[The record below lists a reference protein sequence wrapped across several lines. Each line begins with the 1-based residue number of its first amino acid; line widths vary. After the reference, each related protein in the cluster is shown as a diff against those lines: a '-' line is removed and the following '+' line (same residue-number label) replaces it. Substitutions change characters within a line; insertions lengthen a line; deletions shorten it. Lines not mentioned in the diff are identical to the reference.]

1 MPGFFVSYRREDSA
15 GFAGRLS
22 DALERR
28 FGADSVFRDVDDI
41 APGADFEAVIDHG
54 LKQVRAVLVV
64 IGPGWLDASVD
75 GKRRLE
81 RADDFV
87 RREIEHALASGKP
100 VIPVLVGGAAMPPAE
115 ALPPSLRAL
124 TAKQASAL
132 RDASWTADLAS
143 LEAALAGTVVPAPR
157 RSRRRL
163 WLSAIVLAV
172 VAAGLLAHALRPD
185 GQAGLRAL
193 AGHWQGEVAYP
204 WGVTRQERFEFVLH
218 EGRLE
223 GSASFLGVART
234 IEDAEWRDGAL
245 RFVTRSQTVLG
256 SGPPSELVH
265 RYMGKPAAAEIRFR
279 LESRGGYAAE
289 PAVEFTVRRR

>member
-22 DALERR
+22 DALERC

-41 APGADFEAVIDHG
+41 APGADFETAIDHG

-75 GKRRLE
+75 GQRRLE
-81 RADDFV
+81 REEDFV

-100 VIPVLVGGAAMPPAE
+100 VIPVLVGGAVMPPAT

-124 TAKQASAL
+124 SAKQASVL
-132 RDASWTADLAS
+132 RDASWTADLAT
-143 LEAALAGTVVPAPR
+143 LEEALSGTVVAAPKR
-157 RSRRRL
+157 TGRRL
-163 WLSAIVLAV
+163 WMGAIMLAV
-172 VAAGLLAHALRPD
+172 IAAGLLAYVLRPD
-185 GQAGLRAL
+185 GQAGLRAIE
-193 AGHWQGEVAYP
+193 GKWQGEVAYP
-204 WGVTRQERFEFVLH
+204 WGLTRQERFEFVLR

-234 IEDAEWRDGAL
+234 LEDAEWRDGAL
-245 RFVTRSQTVLG
+245 RFVTRSQAVLG
-256 SGPPSELVH
+256 SDPPSEVVH
-265 RYMGKPAAAEIRFR
+265 RYVGAPAAEEIHFR
-279 LESRGGYAAE
+279 LESRGAYAAE
-289 PAVEFTVRRR
+289 PAVEFTMRRR